1 MAISGIHSGYQM
13 IQQSNRMAGDAA
25 VDLNKNSLPS
35 SASSSS
41 DPLAFNRVDAESKP
55 AEGKIDKA
63 NFSADHTDALMKL
76 NQAARYNRIGATV
89 IERNNDVI
97 GSLLDIQV

>member
-35 SASSSS
+35 SAFSSS
-41 DPLAFNRVDAESKP
+41 DPLAFNRVDAETKP

>member
-13 IQQSNRMAGDAA
+13 IQQSNRMAEDAA

-41 DPLAFNRVDAESKP
+41 DPLAFNRVDTESKP
-55 AEGKIDKA
+55 AERKIERA
-63 NFSADHTDALMKL
+63 NFSADQTDALMKL

>member
-1 MAISGIHSGYQM
+1 M

-63 NFSADHTDALMKL
+63 NSSADQTDALIKL

>member
-1 MAISGIHSGYQM
+1 M

-35 SASSSS
+35 SASSS
-41 DPLAFNRVDAESKP
+41 DPLAFNRVDAETKP

-63 NFSADHTDALMKL
+63 NFSADQTDALMKL

>member
-1 MAISGIHSGYQM
+1 M
-13 IQQSNRMAGDAA
+13 IQQSNRMAEDAA

-41 DPLAFNRVDAESKP
+41 DPLAFNRVDTESKP
-55 AEGKIDKA
+55 AERKIERA
-63 NFSADHTDALMKL
+63 NFSADQTDALMKL

>member
-13 IQQSNRMAGDAA
+13 IQQSNRMAEDAA

-41 DPLAFNRVDAESKP
+41 DPLAFNRVDAETKP

-63 NFSADHTDALMKL
+63 NF
-76 NQAARYNRIGATV
+76 
-89 IERNNDVI
+89 
-97 GSLLDIQV
+97 